1 VDSDKN
7 SDLLERQLKILGQK
21 IRIDI
26 LKNLNNN
33 TTPVSYSLLQK
44 QVLGSNP
51 NSINFSFHLKVLKTN
66 DLIESSD
73 EGYLLTLLG
82 KKILGNIISM
92 EQILNNQ
99 DASIMIRTSRYSTEP
114 FNLENI
120 EKYLVREGGM
130 ELFRAKQIANEV
142 SERLSR
148 TEVEYLTTPLM
159 REYINGILLENG
171 LEHVR
176 HRLTRLGTPPFEAK
190 KLFNDKLINPD
201 MFLHE
206 LGSDVSEQFLLLNLL
221 PKDLADLYLS
231 GDIILLNLNYWSL
244 RPLGAYIKTKTLL
257 DVICKENDAKIYDS
271 NDPRKAFRMI
281 QSFMTKLSNIHPYV
295 SEDILLS
302 DFDSTLLYS
311 LKGHDDLIFKF
322 LVSELLKLC
331 CQNSAYLSNGSALSL
346 DFSFNKKECMIEAQ
360 RFLNCLNKECKSN
373 LKGQSPLILFEYS
386 GLDLLNDD
394 HNLINNLNYNTQF
407 YCKETAGLLNSTV
420 ICVKKSPSIQG
431 LPPNNVILDKIL
443 INLHKVAVNSKGD
456 DDHFEE
462 ILCEK
467 ISHIFEFFEIKKDL
481 LDKKLNFQERWINIC
496 ETIFNTTPGNLLMKS
511 IKAISFIGLNEATE
525 YHCGIELDRIETSE
539 KFALKMLEIIKQMII
554 EKNEDLGENYVLTQ
568 PHHLNDFSNDNPFD
582 PSMKS
587 KFYSSSI
594 IRQESTLSI
603 DKQLDLFKK
612 FQMVLDGGNI
622 FYLPDF
628 QDEKDL
634 FNLLILLKKSKIN
647 AISPK

>member
-1 VDSDKN
+1 MESDKN

-21 IRIDI
+21 SRIDI
-26 LKNLNNN
+26 LKNLDKNAN
-33 TTPVSYSLLQK
+33 PVSYSLLQK

-51 NSINFSFHLKVLKTN
+51 NSVNFSFHLKVLKTN
-66 DLIESSD
+66 DLIETSD
-73 EGYLLTLLG
+73 EGYLLTSLG

-92 EQILNNQ
+92 EQILNDQ
-99 DASIMIRTSRYSTEP
+99 DKSIMIRTSRYSTEP

-142 SERLSR
+142 GERLSR

-176 HRLTRLGTPPFEAK
+176 HRLTRLGTPPFEAM
-190 KLFNDKLINPD
+190 KLFNDKHLNPE

-244 RPLGAYIKTKTLL
+244 RPLGAYVDTKTLL
-257 DVICKENDAKIYDS
+257 DVISKEDHAKIHNL
-271 NDPRKAFRMI
+271 NDPRMVFPLI
-281 QSFMTKLSNIHPYV
+281 QSFVTKISNIHPYI
-295 SEDILLS
+295 SEDIVLG
-302 DFDSTLLYS
+302 DFDSTLLSS
-311 LKGHDDLIFKF
+311 LKGQDDLIFRF
-322 LVSELLKLC
+322 LASELLKVC
-331 CQNSAYLSNGSALSL
+331 YQNRFYLSNGPALSL
-346 DFSFNKKECMIEAQ
+346 DFSFNKKECIFEAQ
-360 RFLNCLNKECKSN
+360 TFLNCLNKECQSN
-373 LKGQSPLILFEYS
+373 LKQNSPLVLFEYS
-386 GLDLLNDD
+386 GLDLLNFEN
-394 HNLINNLNYNTQF
+394 NLIKNLNYNTLF
-407 YCKETAGLLNSTV
+407 YSKEVTGLLNSTA
-420 ICVKKSPSIQG
+420 IGVKKSTPIKGS
-431 LPPNNVILDKIL
+431 LPNNVILDKIL
-443 INLHKVAVNSKGD
+443 INLHKIAVNSNRD

-462 ILCEK
+462 SLCEN
-467 ISHIFEFFEIKKDL
+467 ISHIFEFFEIKQDL
-481 LDKKLNFQERWINIC
+481 LNKKLNFQERWISIC
-496 ETIFNTTPGNLLMKS
+496 ETIFNTTPGNLIKNS

-525 YHCGIELDRIETSE
+525 YHCGIELDRIEISE

-568 PHHLNDFSNDNPFD
+568 PHHLIDFSNNNPFD
-582 PSMKS
+582 PSMKA
-587 KFYSSSI
+587 KCYSSSI
-594 IRQESTLSI
+594 IRQETTLPI

-612 FQMVLDGGNI
+612 FQSILDGGNI
-622 FYLPDF
+622 FYLPDC
-628 QDEKDL
+628 QDEQNL

-647 AISPK
+647 AIFPK

>member
-21 IRIDI
+21 IRLDI

-51 NSINFSFHLKVLKTN
+51 NSVNFSFHLKVLKTN
-66 DLIESSD
+66 DLIETSD

-99 DASIMIRTSRYSTEP
+99 DTSIMIRTSRYSTEP

-190 KLFNDKLINPD
+190 KLFNDKHINPE

-257 DVICKENDAKIYDS
+257 DVICKENDTKIYDS

-360 RFLNCLNKECKSN
+360 RFLNCLNKECQSN
-373 LKGQSPLILFEYS
+373 LKGHSPLILFEYS
-386 GLDLLNDD
+386 GLDLINDD

-407 YCKETAGLLNSTV
+407 YCKKTSGLLNSTA
-420 ICVKKSPSIQG
+420 ICVKKSPSIQR
-431 LPPNNVILDKIL
+431 LIPNNVILDKIL

-496 ETIFNTTPGNLLMKS
+496 ETIFNTTPGNLLKNS

-539 KFALKMLEIIKQMII
+539 KFALKMLEIIKLMII

-568 PHHLNDFSNDNPFD
+568 PHHLIDFSNNNPFD
-582 PSMKS
+582 PSMKA
-587 KFYSSSI
+587 KCYSSSI

-622 FYLPDF
+622 FYLPDC
-628 QDEKDL
+628 QDEQDL

-647 AISPK
+647 AIFPK